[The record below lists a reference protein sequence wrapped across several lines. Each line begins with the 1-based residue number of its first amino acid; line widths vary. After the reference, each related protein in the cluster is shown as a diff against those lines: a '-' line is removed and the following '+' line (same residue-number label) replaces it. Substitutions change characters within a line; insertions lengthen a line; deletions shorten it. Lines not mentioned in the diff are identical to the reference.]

1 MKENGSSLDHHCH
14 HYPSSPH
21 RHHLPHIVILL
32 IIIVTIDLVVLG
44 MQLQQQLPVSDSLSP
59 ISIPITVIITT
70 VIFIMVASV
79 KLEPNRS
86 KKGVLHMGNL

>member
-14 HYPSSPH
+14 HYPPSP
-21 RHHLPHIVILL
+21 HLPHIVILL
-32 IIIVTIDLVVLG
+32 IIIVTIDLVFLG